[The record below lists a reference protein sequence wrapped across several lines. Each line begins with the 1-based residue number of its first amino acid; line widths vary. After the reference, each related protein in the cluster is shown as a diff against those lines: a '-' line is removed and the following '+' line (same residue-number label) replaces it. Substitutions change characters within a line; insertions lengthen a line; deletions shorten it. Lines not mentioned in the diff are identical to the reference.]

1 MDATG
6 VSEVLDKGFTGSML
20 LTLKSWL
27 EHPLTHGLDLDDPRT
42 TDLRRRIIR
51 EKAFL
56 RRIYEEWYETLVKS
70 LPPGDEPVLEI
81 GAGAGFMKDYLP
93 GLITSDVL
101 DCDGVDM
108 VFDATRMPFEDASL
122 RAIVMTNVL
131 HHIAE
136 PRRFFR
142 EAARTVRAG
151 GRMAMIEPWV
161 TPWSRVI
168 HTKLHHEPFVPEAD
182 EWGFPETGPLS
193 GANGALPWI
202 LFERDRA
209 EFESEFPEWRV
220 ERVRPMMPFRYI
232 ASGGLATRDL
242 MPGWTY
248 GLWSGLERLFEPWMR
263 TWAMMAH
270 IVLVREDPAGVR
282 EAAHLVRD
290 SRGPDDSR
298 GPRNVA
304 R

>member
-1 MDATG
+1 
-6 VSEVLDKGFTGSML
+6 ML
-20 LTLKSWL
+20 LTLKNWL

-51 EKAFL
+51 EKEFL
-56 RRIYEEWYETLVKS
+56 RRIYEEWYETLVAS
-70 LPPGDEPVLEI
+70 LPPGDGAVLEI
-81 GAGAGFMKDYLP
+81 GAGAGFMKEYLP
-93 GLITSDVL
+93 ELVTSDVL
-101 DCDGVDM
+101 ACDGVDM
-108 VFDATRMPFEDASL
+108 VFDATRMPFADGSL
-122 RAIVMTNVL
+122 RAVVMTNVL

-142 EAARTVRAG
+142 EASRTVRAG
-151 GRMAMIEPWV
+151 GRIAMIEPWV

-168 HTKLHHEPFVPEAD
+168 HTKLHHEPFVPEAA
-182 EWGFPETGPLS
+182 EWGFPESGPLS

-209 EFESEFPEWRV
+209 QFESEFPEWRI

-248 GLWSGLERLFEPWMR
+248 GLWRGLEKLFEPWMR

-270 IVLVREDPAGVR
+270 VVLVKEELAGVR
-282 EAAHLVRD
+282 EPA
-290 SRGPDDSR
+290 
-298 GPRNVA
+298 NVA
-304 R
+304 GDARRRAETRAPRDAGK